1 MAQMLNL
8 DLVRLSTM
16 SICIAADTFVNPV
29 CEMSKPEI
37 KKIAKYF
44 QSAQI
49 LFCEIVGVC
58 LK

>member
-1 MAQMLNL
+1 MLNL